1 MDQEKLNLETKEK
14 LEKTII
20 KVITKIRNS
29 RSRPGY
35 QNVLTHLNRGEYKDL
50 KMDEL
55 KAVIDDMVEIN
66 IIRKSGEQHES
77 FYVIDN
83 NYEEKNE
90 KSVETFINDEFYSV
104 IINRIKV
111 EVNIALENALK
122 ENSLPAVNQTK
133 INDNSE
139 SMMKDNVHKD
149 MLIEQLNKQIELFQ
163 NELGNKNEIIKTL
176 INDKT
181 IANSSLQTNK
191 ENKIVHSKNKI
202 EAKSSNNVEKID
214 LNEQNFNDVTI
225 KTKIKSRSITILK
238 DIKPYKIRNALT
250 SKERVYVKSFSGA
263 TIRDMHEYAM
273 PSMRHNPNLIAIP
286 VGTND
291 LRSIKSPTEIAQE
304 IIELGMKLK
313 SEENDITINSIVARN
328 DEKLLNE
335 KRQKVNDLV
344 KIKTSELGLGFI
356 DHKDIT
362 PQLHCNHSGLHLNYD
377 GTFKLGSNFVQMIN
391 A

>member
-29 RSRPGY
+29 HSRPGY
-35 QNVLTHLNRGEYKDL
+35 QNALTHLNRGEYKDL

-55 KAVIDDMVEIN
+55 KAVIDDMVENN
-66 IIRKSGEQHES
+66 IIRKSGEQ
-77 FYVIDN
+77 N
-83 NYEEKNE
+83 
-90 KSVETFINDEFYSV
+90 EFYLV

-111 EVNIALENALK
+111 EVYIALENAIK

-139 SMMKDNVHKD
+139 PIMKDNVHKD
-149 MLIEQLNKQIELFQ
+149 MLIEQLNKQIELLQ

-191 ENKIVHSKNKI
+191 ENKIVHSENKI

-225 KTKIKSRSITILK
+225 KTKIKSRSITILGDSILK
-238 DIKPYKIRNALT
+238 DIKPYKIRNVLT

-263 TIRDMHEYAM
+263 TIRDMHEYAL
-273 PSMRHNPNLIAIP
+273 PSMRHNPNLIAIH

-291 LRSIKSPTEIAQE
+291 LRSIKSPEIAQE

-313 SEENDITINSIVARN
+313 SEENDITISSIVARN
-328 DEKLLNE
+328 DDKLLNE
-335 KRQKVNDLV
+335 KQQKVNDFV

-356 DHKDIT
+356 DTKISH
-362 PQLHCNHSGLHLNYD
+362 HSYIAIIVVY
-377 GTFKLGSNFVQMIN
+377 T
-391 A
+391 